1 MIALSHIRGI
11 FLRSLLGKV
20 LDGSAH
26 KDNLSVKLLQ
36 YGNWTDSFY
45 YVSMWI
51 GESNVLRYRP
61 KHIAS
66 RVDVFSFLNCSN
78 LRDKFPWNDF

>member
-11 FLRSLLGKV
+11 FLRSLSRKV
-20 LDGSAH
+20 LDSSAH

-45 YVSMWI
+45 YMSVCGSGNQMYSDI
-51 GESNVLRYRP
+51 GPNILLLELMY
-61 KHIAS
+61 
-66 RVDVFSFLNCSN
+66 FL
-78 LRDKFPWNDF
+78 F